1 MMRAPRSAF
10 TLVEVLIALALSVML
25 IFAIYA
31 SISMSYRFNIAGRAE
46 IAGQQFMR
54 GLTHR
59 LNEDIGSVR
68 FAAPEAEVD
77 TSTGSAAEETTA
89 SDSGSFGSSFG
100 FSSSSGETAATTLS
114 FDGILEAGL
123 PPAFGVVGFPDMLH
137 LCTSLPTRE
146 RSYYSFEDRKLG
158 NERISELL
166 VISYGL
172 VKLDSL
178 TLATME
184 KELEISRPDQ
194 GLGRRTRDFFASDTV
209 DEVLAMPD
217 LIAAEVTELSFK
229 YFDGT
234 DWYDS
239 WDSLAMGMLPRAIEV
254 TYGIWNPPPKI
265 LGRGRLPGPGTVTH
279 VAHLFYLTQ
288 SEPVVGVAP

>member
-1 MMRAPRSAF
+1 MRAPRSAF

-25 IFAIYA
+25 IFAIYT
-31 SISMSYRFNIAGRAE
+31 SISMSYRFNMAGRSE

-59 LNEDIGSVR
+59 LNEDIGSILYVVPE
-68 FAAPEAEVD
+68 PEAEA
-77 TSTGSAAEETTA
+77 STGSVAEESTA
-89 SDSGSFGSSFG
+89 SDAGASGTSFEPSSA
-100 FSSSSGETAATTLS
+100 GETAAATLS

-123 PPAFGVVGFPDMLH
+123 PPAFGLVGFPDMLH

-146 RSYYSFEDRKLG
+146 RSYYAFEDRQLG

-166 VISYGL
+166 VVSYGL
-172 VKLDSL
+172 VKLDSI

-184 KELEISRPDQ
+184 KELEMSRPDQ
-194 GLGRRTRDFFASDTV
+194 GLGRRTRDFYASDTV

-234 DWYDS
+234 EWYDS
-239 WDSLAMGMLPRAIEV
+239 WDSPSMGMLPRAIEI
-254 TYGIWNPPPKI
+254 TYGIWNPPPKV

-279 VAHLFYLTQ
+279 VAHLFYVTQ
-288 SEPVVGVAP
+288 SEPLVEVTP